1 MTADLFS
8 ETKQAR
14 KQESYIF
21 KILKGKKNC
30 QPKFYAKEHCRK
42 MNAKIKIFSK
52 DIHKLK
58 EFIASRSAW

>member
-42 MNAKIKIFSK
+42 MNANKNFFK
-52 DIHKLK
+52 
-58 EFIASRSAW
+58 RYT